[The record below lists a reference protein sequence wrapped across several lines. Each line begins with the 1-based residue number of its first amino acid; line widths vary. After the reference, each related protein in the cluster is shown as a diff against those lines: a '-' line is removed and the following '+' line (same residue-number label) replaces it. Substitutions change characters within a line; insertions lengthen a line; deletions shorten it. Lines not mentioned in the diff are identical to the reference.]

1 MQKSVTTVQKSVTT
15 VQKSVTTVQKS
26 VTTVQKSV
34 ISSLSDGIYSLKNQ
48 KYGGRIFTL
57 AERFR
62 RNFNTIWDSS
72 LTIMITK
79 QTLKN
84 AGTLYIKLLAM
95 AFVNMIFLSEE
106 IRE

>member
-1 MQKSVTTVQKSVTT
+1 M
-15 VQKSVTTVQKS
+15 QKSVTTVQKS

-57 AERFR
+57 IAERFR

-84 AGTLYIKLLAM
+84 AGTLYIKVLAM